1 MAITKSMFLH
11 MRKGKMLSAFAFP
24 SPELVGFDHV
34 FAVATDPWPGG
45 STPALV
51 QPHQR
56 LARALQS
63 AIQSGGGLETFW
75 DFPICIDTMCKG
87 CMNHV

>member
-1 MAITKSMFLH
+1 MAIIKSMFLH
-11 MRKGKMLSAFAFP
+11 MRKGNIPSAFAFP

-34 FAVATDPWPGG
+34 FAVGTDPWPGG

-63 AIQSGGGLETFW
+63 AIQSGGDLKRFGTF
-75 DFPICIDTMCKG
+75 PY
-87 CMNHV
+87 V